1 MKQTPKIVLA
11 VLLISA
17 VLASFPGAIF
27 SVGYTYLE
35 PVAIV
40 DETIKKT
47 SNQGL
52 KKKLSHLEEALEA
65 EVRRQTALRRWRA
78 ENQAGTDDAGTP
90 AGNPAPAGGRLARST
105 APAQNSASG

>member
-1 MKQTPKIVLA
+1 MRQIPKIVLA

-17 VLASFPGAIF
+17 VLASFPGEIF

-35 PVAIV
+35 PAAIV

-47 SNQGL
+47 SGRGL

-65 EVRRQTALRRWRA
+65 EVRRQQALRQWKA
-78 ENQAGTDDAGTP
+78 ENGTGLP
-90 AGNPAPAGGRLARST
+90 AGHSAPAGGRLARNA
-105 APAQNSASG
+105 APAGHPANG